1 MANTKALYSDLVQNI
16 EQMIKVYRHLLDVM
30 RREKQILIDAD
41 LNQLN
46 ENNQNKEKVLIK
58 LRGLDARRLQ
68 LVSEIASSVEI
79 KKEDPKLLDLA
90 IHFGGDQGDKLRNL
104 HSVLVLL
111 LKRIQEYNVQNEQLI
126 KSALDNVTGTLK
138 NLKNTLIEKN
148 TYEKKGKLKEQKNP
162 EAQFVSKEA

>member
-1 MANTKALYSDLVQNI
+1 MADANTLYTDLVQNI

-41 LNQLN
+41 LNELN

-68 LVSEIASSVEI
+68 LVSDIAKAVEL
-79 KKEDPKLLDLA
+79 KKENPRLLDLA
-90 IHFGGDQGDKLRNL
+90 LHFGGDKGDKLRNL

-138 NLKNTLIEKN
+138 NLKNSLMDKS
-148 TYEKKGKLKEQKNP
+148 TYEKKGKLKEQKVP
-162 EAQFVSKEA
+162 DAQFVSKEA